1 MVDIKPQI
9 VLITGITGSGGSYLA
24 EFITNNHPD
33 VDIHGISRWHSTSA
47 SDNLENV
54 KHNVSVHE
62 CDLNDLSA
70 VYRVI
75 KKVRPEAIFHLA
87 SHANVRASFD
97 VPVGVLENNII
108 GTANLFEAVRMLG
121 IDPIIQVCS
130 TSEVYGH
137 VNPDEVPIS
146 EDAPLRPQSPY
157 AVSKVTQDLLG
168 RMYFVSYGMRI
179 IRTRMFAYFNPKR
192 SDLFASSFA
201 RQVAWVE
208 RGLQSEVIH
217 GNLDSIRTL
226 VDVRDAMRAY
236 WEAIIYCDAGEAYN
250 IGGATTITVGEV
262 LAKLIS
268 LSDVEIVTRLD
279 NNLLRPSDVTLQVP
293 DITKFQRKTGWK
305 PIYSFE
311 ESLNYIYQYW
321 QAKAEEAER
330 RIRSD
335 V

>member
-47 SDNLENV
+47 SNNLENV
-54 KHNVSVHE
+54 KYNVSVHE

-146 EDAPLRPQSPY
+146 EDAPMRPQSPY

-168 RMYFVSYGMRI
+168 RMY
-179 IRTRMFAYFNPKR
+179 
-192 SDLFASSFA
+192 
-201 RQVAWVE
+201 
-208 RGLQSEVIH
+208 
-217 GNLDSIRTL
+217 
-226 VDVRDAMRAY
+226 
-236 WEAIIYCDAGEAYN
+236 
-250 IGGATTITVGEV
+250 
-262 LAKLIS
+262 
-268 LSDVEIVTRLD
+268 
-279 NNLLRPSDVTLQVP
+279 
-293 DITKFQRKTGWK
+293 
-305 PIYSFE
+305 
-311 ESLNYIYQYW
+311 
-321 QAKAEEAER
+321 
-330 RIRSD
+330 
-335 V
+335 

>member
-47 SDNLENV
+47 SNNLENV

-146 EDAPLRPQSPY
+146 EDAPMRPQSPY

-168 RMYFVSYGMRI
+168 RMYFISYGMRV

-236 WEAIIYCDAGEAYN
+236 WEAIIYCDSGEAYN

-293 DITKFQRKTGWK
+293 DITKFQRKMGWK

>member
-1 MVDIKPQI
+1 MDNIKPKI

-24 EFITNNHPD
+24 EFIASNHPD

-47 SDNLENV
+47 SNNLEIV
-54 KHNVSVHE
+54 KHKVLVHE

-75 KKVRPEAIFHLA
+75 KKVHPDAIFHLA

-97 VPVGVLENNII
+97 TPIGVLKNNII
-108 GTANLFEAVRMLG
+108 GTANLFEAVRMLE

-146 EDAPLRPQSPY
+146 EDAPMRPQSPY
-157 AVSKVTQDLLG
+157 AVSKATQDLLG
-168 RMYFVSYGMRI
+168 RMYFVSYGMRVV
-179 IRTRMFAYFNPKR
+179 RTRMFAYFNPKR
-192 SDLFASSFA
+192 SDLFATSFA
-201 RQVAWVE
+201 RQVAWAE
-208 RGLQSEVIH
+208 RGLQNEVIH

-236 WEAIIYCDAGEAYN
+236 WDAIMFCDPGEAYN

-262 LAKLIS
+262 LDKLIS
-268 LSDVEIVTRLD
+268 LSGVEIVTRLD
-279 NNLLRPSDVTLQVP
+279 SNLLRPSDVTLQVP

-311 ESLNYIYQYW
+311 ESLNYLYEYW
-321 QAKAEEAER
+321 QAKAEKVDR
-330 RIRSD
+330 RMRRD